1 MSLFRCRRSS
11 RSRLPTNSDWTY
23 PLFLEHNQKDQIAME
38 QASHKP
44 LVLQAV
50 KVRLYLPIA
59 VVLCP
64 PTCTNNACRF
74 SVS

>member
-1 MSLFRCRRSS
+1 
-11 RSRLPTNSDWTY
+11 
-23 PLFLEHNQKDQIAME
+23 ME

-50 KVRLYLPIA
+50 KVRLYLPSA

-64 PTCTNNACRF
+64 HALTMCV
-74 SVS
+74 VSALVGDISIIGSRAIICPHSRMKDLDFLALRRLRMH